1 MNIKMKKQLQQK
13 EMNLTH
19 GRNYEIDDG
28 KISYIVIH

>member
-1 MNIKMKKQLQQK
+1 MNIKMKQLLQQK

-19 GRNYEIDDG
+19 RRNDEIDDG